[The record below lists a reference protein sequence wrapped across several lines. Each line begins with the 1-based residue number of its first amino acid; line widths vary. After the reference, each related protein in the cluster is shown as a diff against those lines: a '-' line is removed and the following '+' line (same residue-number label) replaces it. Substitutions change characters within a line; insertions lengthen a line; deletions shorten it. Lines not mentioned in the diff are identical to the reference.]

1 MGMITEEEK
10 LKTRKKILEVS
21 KKMFVEKGFEKTNL
35 RGIAGEI
42 GIGVSTIY
50 GYFSSKQEIFIAT
63 FFSDFKKNDEIDYG
77 IKSMDYGSLNLDNLS
92 ELLTF
97 LLMLHFE
104 EINKLDKD
112 ILKQFY
118 CSFYLIEEIKEKEK
132 MIAFWEAGLKKK
144 IIEILKNCEAN
155 NVFLLPM
162 NLGEATE
169 IIYIIY
175 EIQIKEYILKKSLT
189 KENSRINI
197 KKLIKLFLLGKVK
210 VKTSHD
216 EFMKMLNKLDR
227 N

>member
-1 MGMITEEEK
+1 MITEEEK
-10 LKTRKKILEVS
+10 IKTRKKILEAS

-35 RGIAGEI
+35 RNIAGEI

-63 FFSDFKKNDEIDYG
+63 FFSDLKKMDDVDYG
-77 IKSMDYGSLNLDNLS
+77 IRSMDYGSLNLDNLS

-97 LLMLHFE
+97 LFMFHFE

-118 CSFYLIEEIKEKEK
+118 CSFYLAEEIKEKEK
-132 MIAFWEAGLKKK
+132 TIASWEEGLKKK
-144 IIEILKNCEAN
+144 IMEILKNCEEN
-155 NVFLLPM
+155 NVFLLPI

-169 IIYIIY
+169 VIYIIY
-175 EIQIKEYILKKSLT
+175 ESQIEDYIMKKSLT
-189 KENSRINI
+189 KENSRIKI
-197 KKLIKLFLLGKVK
+197 KRLIKLFLLGKVK
-210 VKTSHD
+210 VKTSYD
-216 EFMKMLNKLDR
+216 EFMKMFNKLDS